1 MLLTSTTLSGFV
13 GFTATVVSAWFPTIR
28 LTLTFGPTLRCRAAE
43 AIAGARARPAETV
56 RMIER
61 LKTPPLN
68 MALGT
73 QLPRQPGGAGRVWL
87 EGEAGRRIE
96 GPRGDRQAGQSDVDL
111 HGVAVDGDP
120 SRGCRIDGGDAEVV
134 RRRGSAG

>member
-1 MLLTSTTLSGFV
+1 MLLTITTLSGFV
-13 GFTATVVSAWFPTIR
+13 GFTATVVSAWFPSIR
-28 LTLTFGPTLRCRAAE
+28 LTLMFGPTLRCADGAAE

-73 QLPRQPGGAGRVWL
+73 QLHRQPGGAGRVWL
-87 EGEAGRRIE
+87 EREAGCRIE
-96 GPRGDRQAGQSDVDL
+96 GSRRDRQAGQSDVDL
-111 HGVAVDGDP
+111 HGVADDGDP
-120 SRGCRIDGGDAEVV
+120 GRGR
-134 RRRGSAG
+134 